1 MPVSTT
7 VSTGQ
12 YHSAVICA
20 QRTRRAAPRRKGRS
34 VRRISLVG
42 LRNDA
47 SALATFQMAA
57 NCAAAK
63 QVPRCLQSVQ
73 PMQAVD
79 CTLFRSLSLVV
90 LLSGTVAHPV
100 CHCWCDSSHL
110 VVVVLVLQPAS
121 CRLQLLCF
129 TLFTC
134 APRSASHAVRSS
146 PCYHQSALL
155 SCAIWP
161 CSAFCTDTAS
171 APRSAHHYHPLCP
184 LPRRPGTFSDQH
196 TDATDCSPRRNL
208 LKAIRL
214 HLFSTAL
221 RQAIARRKPS
231 VGGIQTR
238 PARDQPEAQVGSRR
252 VRYSRSRPCYAAS
265 SLSGCE

>member
-1 MPVSTT
+1 MSST
-7 VSTGQ
+7 
-12 YHSAVICA
+12 Y
-20 QRTRRAAPRRKGRS
+20 
-34 VRRISLVG
+34 SLCKQWTVG
-42 LRNDA
+42 LG
-47 SALATFQMAA
+47 ALSTA
-57 NCAAAK
+57 
-63 QVPRCLQSVQ
+63 
-73 PMQAVD
+73 
-79 CTLFRSLSLVV
+79 V
-90 LLSGTVAHPV
+90 LLFVQWPV
-100 CHCWCDSSHL
+100 LFATASVTPAVLQPRGCSYL

-146 PCYHQSALL
+146 PCYHQSASL

-221 RQAIARRKPS
+221 WQAIARRKL
-231 VGGIQTR
+231 
-238 PARDQPEAQVGSRR
+238 
-252 VRYSRSRPCYAAS
+252 S
-265 SLSGCE
+265 S